1 MAERAHAN
9 PKIRFA
15 WNSAV
20 AGIHGDD
27 KLTGVTLRDT
37 VTGDD
42 PQLPVTGLF
51 VAIGHDP
58 RNELVKGVVDLDDEG
73 YVQVVGRTT
82 THQRPRRLRLRR
94 PRRPHLPPG
103 HHGRRLRLRRRA
115 RRRALPRRTPPPRPH
130 PLTPRLSDPSGSIGT
145 HTTAHPT
152 PKGPPMGAVSK
163 TTDDTFEAD
172 VINSDKP
179 VLVDFWAEWCGPC
192 RAVAPILDEIAR
204 DHDEVTIVK
213 LNTDENPAITGKLGI
228 TSIPTMHV
236 YQNGEIVKTI
246 IGAMPKPKLLRELEP
261 FLG

>member
-1 MAERAHAN
+1 
-9 PKIRFA
+9 
-15 WNSAV
+15 
-20 AGIHGDD
+20 
-27 KLTGVTLRDT
+27 
-37 VTGDD
+37 
-42 PQLPVTGLF
+42 
-51 VAIGHDP
+51 
-58 RNELVKGVVDLDDEG
+58 
-73 YVQVVGRTT
+73 
-82 THQRPRRLRLRR
+82 
-94 PRRPHLPPG
+94 
-103 HHGRRLRLRRRA
+103 
-115 RRRALPRRTPPPRPH
+115 
-130 PLTPRLSDPSGSIGT
+130 
-145 HTTAHPT
+145 
-152 PKGPPMGAVSK
+152 MGAVSK

-213 LNTDENPAITGKLGI
+213 LNTDENPGITGKLGI